1 MEENKPKESRLVIS
15 VADEVKKLSYL
26 GAAGPYL
33 MLGDEA
39 KTVIGGSSLLAIAM
53 VWFIIC
59 QAVAHGLLAL
69 AERMAEQD
77 D

>member
-1 MEENKPKESRLVIS
+1 MAETPSSEGKIIAS

-33 MLGDEA
+33 VLGDEA
-39 KTVIGGSSLLAIAM
+39 KTVIGGGTMVAIAM
-53 VWFIIC
+53 VWFIMC
-59 QAVAHGLLAL
+59 QAVAHGLIAL